1 MKGILRSART
11 YMTVRFV
18 LLQLGLILIV
28 SLLFAAWLRI
38 PDSGILAV
46 IGTVLLASLIPVLAL
61 GGEASLLRRLAL
73 SARGGL
79 IPGAVAL
86 LIAVALWLAWS
97 TWLDHLSAYDFT
109 RAAGYAN
116 SRFPHSLRNLF
127 SFENLLRWLGWIWL
141 ALKWLGAGLLLAIA
155 VPFSQASRPVLAGLR
170 VVFSFSYWMILAL
183 TAIIVTS
190 ITQGLVEWTPGH
202 GLRVE
207 AISLVL
213 RLGTVAIID
222 VALICFVLAA
232 ITAIVV
238 RLEGRHE
245 IPGGTPEIN
254 QPRSVDIP

>member
-1 MKGILRSART
+1 MKGILRSALAHL
-11 YMTVRFV
+11 TVRFV
-18 LLQLGLILIV
+18 VLQLGLILIV

-38 PDSGILAV
+38 PDSGIIVV
-46 IGTVLLASLIPVLAL
+46 IGTVLLASLILVLAF
-61 GGEASLLRRLAL
+61 GGEASLLRRLAG

-79 IPGAVAL
+79 ISGAVAL
-86 LIAVALWLAWS
+86 LVAVALWLGWS
-97 TWLDHLSAYDFT
+97 TWLDHLSANDLT

-127 SFENLLRWLGWIWL
+127 SFENLLRWLGWLWL

-155 VPFSQASRPVLAGLR
+155 VPFAQASRPVLAGLR
-170 VVFSFSYWMILAL
+170 VVISFSYSMTLAL

-190 ITQGLVEWTPGH
+190 ITQGMVEWTPGH

-213 RLGTVAIID
+213 RLGSVAIVD
-222 VALICFVLAA
+222 AALICFVLTV

-238 RLEGRHE
+238 RFEGRHA
-245 IPGGTPEIN
+245 ISGGTPEVN